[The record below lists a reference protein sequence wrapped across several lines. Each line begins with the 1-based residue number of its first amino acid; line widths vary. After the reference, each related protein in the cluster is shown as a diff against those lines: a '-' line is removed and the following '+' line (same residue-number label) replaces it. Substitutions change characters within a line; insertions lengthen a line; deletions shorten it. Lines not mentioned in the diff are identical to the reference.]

1 LQEKIVKP
9 LFFSDNITIKWTD
22 KNKMKIYK
30 ILKEYKTQYVNPIV
44 LNVGEKVILGEEEK
58 EEKWKGWIWAE
69 SKINKGWIPIQ
80 ILEIS
85 DDKKTGTI
93 LEFYSAKELN
103 VDKDDIVEKIKSLN
117 GWTWSRNLRTENEGW
132 IPDEIIE

>member
-1 LQEKIVKP
+1 
-9 LFFSDNITIKWTD
+9 
-22 KNKMKIYK
+22 MKVYR
-30 ILKEYKTQYVNPIV
+30 ILKDYKTQYENPII
-44 LNVGEKVILGEEEK
+44 LNVGEEEK

-69 SKINKGWIPIQ
+69 SKTNKGWVPIQ

-103 VDKDDIVEKIKSLN
+103 VEKDDLIEKIKSLN
-117 GWTWSRNLRTENEGW
+117 G
-132 IPDEIIE
+132 

>member
-1 LQEKIVKP
+1 
-9 LFFSDNITIKWTD
+9 
-22 KNKMKIYK
+22 MKTYK
-30 ILKEYKTQYVNPIV
+30 IIKDYKTQYENLIV
-44 LNVGEKVILGEEEK
+44 LNVGEKVSLGEEEK

-69 SKINKGWIPIQ
+69 STTNKGWVPMQ

-85 DDKKTGTI
+85 DDKKTGTV

-103 VDKDDIVEKIKSLN
+103 VEKDDQIEKVKSLN
-117 GWTWSRNLRTENEGW
+117 GWTWSRNIKTENEGW

>member
-1 LQEKIVKP
+1 MKAHRI
-9 LFFSDNITIKWTD
+9 IKD
-22 KNKMKIYK
+22 
-30 ILKEYKTQYVNPIV
+30 YKTQYENPIV
-44 LNVGEKVILGEEEK
+44 LNVGEKVSLGEEEK

-69 SKINKGWIPIQ
+69 SDLNKGWVPIQ

-85 DDKKTGTI
+85 EDKKTGTI

-103 VDKDDIVEKIKSLN
+103 VEKDDLIEKIISLN
-117 GWTWSRNLRTENEGW
+117 GWTWSRHLRTGNEGW

>member
-1 LQEKIVKP
+1 M
-9 LFFSDNITIKWTD
+9 SWTD
-22 KNKMKIYK
+22 KNKMKTYK
-30 ILKEYKTQYVNPIV
+30 ILKDYKIQYENPIV
-44 LNVGEKVILGEEEK
+44 LNVGEKVNLGEEEK

-69 SKINKGWIPIQ
+69 SKISKGWIPIQ

-103 VDKDDIVEKIKSLN
+103 VEKGDFIEKIKSLN
-117 GWTWSRNLRTENEGW
+117 GWTWSRNLKTKNEGW

>member
-1 LQEKIVKP
+1 
-9 LFFSDNITIKWTD
+9 
-22 KNKMKIYK
+22 MKTYK
-30 ILKEYKTQYVNPIV
+30 ILKGYKTKYENPIV
-44 LNVGEKVILGEEEK
+44 LNVGEKVTLGEEEK

-69 SKINKGWIPIQ
+69 SKISKGWIPIQ

-85 DDKKTGTI
+85 EDKKTGTI

-103 VDKDDIVEKIKSLN
+103 VEKGDFIEKIKSLN
-117 GWTWSRNLRTENEGW
+117 GWTWSRNLKTKDEGW